1 MTVPEG
7 IRPNPQ
13 QEARDRAGL
22 RGTCA
27 ACGRQETARDPLVL
41 AGDGYRVHVSH
52 VLDERDGYYGVPFT
66 AAGAAA

>member
-1 MTVPEG
+1 MSVPEG

-22 RGTCA
+22 RDSCA
-27 ACGRQETARDPLVL
+27 ACGRAGTAPDPLVL

-52 VLDERDGYYGVPFT
+52 VLDEHDGYFGVPFA